1 MYFYFLSEF
10 PAVIKLNGIY
20 YGQIYP
26 FVKAIDVDLSKPTFV
41 EICSMKKNQPS
52 SNFIIDR
59 SFPDCFDAFA
69 VLTDLD
75 GGYFIQFKASNKFS
89 QTFLLG
95 QERFSDLSVSVFN
108 QDGLKISVETT
119 NDFYADD
126 LDGEY
131 SRVRITRFCLDNRPL
146 LLIQLENDTDR
157 CILVYDF
164 MDKIK
169 RLLYDKVDDFGC
181 ENGFYTAIKFK
192 DILKHEKTVWWG
204 YEDGKLIQKENRLAT
219 NKPFLKDN
227 YHPNIIPYIFL
238 EELLLGGDTS
248 VFLSEEIKPNAD
260 KLLLYFDGVI
270 GVMPPPL
277 FKDQSLI
284 GLVYKKDCNRYY
296 VKYAQITL
304 EDKLISNIKII

>member
-26 FVKAIDVDLSKPTFV
+26 NVKAIDLDLSKPTFV

-52 SNFIIDR
+52 SNFIIDS

-75 GGYFIQFKASNKFS
+75 GGYFIQFKASNKNS

-131 SRVRITRFCLDNRPL
+131 SRVKITRFCLRIICFIDF
-146 LLIQLENDTDR
+146 LI
-157 CILVYDF
+157 I
-164 MDKIK
+164 
-169 RLLYDKVDDFGC
+169 
-181 ENGFYTAIKFK
+181 
-192 DILKHEKTVWWG
+192 
-204 YEDGKLIQKENRLAT
+204 
-219 NKPFLKDN
+219 
-227 YHPNIIPYIFL
+227 
-238 EELLLGGDTS
+238 
-248 VFLSEEIKPNAD
+248 
-260 KLLLYFDGVI
+260 
-270 GVMPPPL
+270 
-277 FKDQSLI
+277 
-284 GLVYKKDCNRYY
+284 
-296 VKYAQITL
+296 
-304 EDKLISNIKII
+304 